1 MNNNSNI
8 NNIDY
13 ESENLPSKVNR
24 ELDLRLE
31 TTCVESYEDG
41 DDLGRAWDDSLLY
54 TPQSGVILK
63 KNVENKEQ
71 ELVGTYNS
79 SDSDYNIYNKGWSL
93 SSTEIINNPIS
104 KLKGTRTLKINKKQ
118 IFIRKLNKLLN
129 DIKQFSAA
137 VIVYIIYHT
146 TVLNLFPSIYTVNK
160 EMNKDEIYEYYYV
173 QYIIPKDLSTN
184 IMDSCYMAC
193 VTYIIVYFVEK
204 GLRNIFRELVNRNN
218 ETKICRRKRLFC
230 NISGRMFG
238 IMCSL
243 IIMIGLTQNIAHESL
258 LTKGFLVP
266 DIWFSLAK
274 DKFKYDDYKGLS
286 SYVIHTLLYTTGLF
300 VDFYGFI
307 TALKMVFTYV
317 HLLDMSILFSYLTLV
332 VVIGLPLMQEGLLG
346 PKNKCNAN
354 DYHWYKFNTTEL
366 TFFKTF
372 SGNIHTGDFR
382 GPTSTN
388 YPPLFYSEY
397 VTMDDGIKI
406 AVDVY
411 LPRVKF
417 LYKSLPTIVDITRY
431 NRRMDVHWPF
441 TLFSLW
447 GEPRSTSMNI
457 WSWQIT
463 QTFIP
468 NNYAVVV
475 VDTRGTGAST
485 GHRVVDFSNNEVN
498 DFRQIIEWIK
508 NQPWSNRKIGVG
520 GISYDGM
527 AAIKTASSSP
537 GDKNKGGGDYI
548 EEEKI
553 SFRNERNL
561 VDAVFALTSPMNV
574 IKELIEPG
582 GLICK
587 PFVEDYF
594 SITYSFEQYGT
605 PLLHFLKTIR
615 YYPFKLVIAF
625 LLVLGNVS
633 PVQGYK
639 SIKKQALEMHQKN
652 WNMSKTIK
660 KYKHIDEP
668 VELDDGTLINAE
680 KLGNTEEIAQLLG
693 NKGVS
698 VYLTT
703 GYCDSANS
711 RGVLQF
717 YDSLIESSSKAY
729 EKYLLEAG
737 NKTPKDKPHYKL
749 ILGPWTHSGRSS
761 CSPFGETIS
770 CFEPSLY
777 YDLVR
782 FMDCILKGVCWGK
795 EEKNIHYYQVGEE
808 KWYTTDKFPPQDT
821 DYLKFTIEKNIQSDK
836 ISTTSQELLVNQQN
850 TRLVQLVYTDK
861 KEIKNGSNTNSSGNY
876 LQIKV
881 DDNYFS
887 EYRTRW
893 MIAMHPFRVTVSYNE
908 GDKMTWHA
916 GERYYQKRNN
926 RQYIRFATSPFNK
939 QIRLIGSVW
948 LNFSVQLM
956 DGYDAPLYV
965 YLEDISPDNK
975 IKYITEG
982 IAQIGHRHVNMTKS
996 ALENIPHG
1004 SARKV
1009 IRPLTKNYY
1018 QPLQKIG
1025 DEIGVQITLEPITWT
1040 FFKGHKL
1047 SILIT
1052 GADSRNFKL
1061 HHIYQNVKI
1070 AKTINVKLDNTFMVK
1085 LPVIREDYNKWN
1097 DL

>member
-1 MNNNSNI
+1 MNNSPNIENVVCESVHSNEKKDL
-8 NNIDY
+8 N
-13 ESENLPSKVNR
+13 
-24 ELDLRLE
+24 LRLE
-31 TTCVESYEDG
+31 VTCIESYEDR
-41 DDLGRAWDDSLLY
+41 DDLGRTWDDSLLY
-54 TPQSGVILK
+54 TPQSGVIFK
-63 KNVENKEQ
+63 KNAENKEQ
-71 ELVGTYNS
+71 ELVETYCAT
-79 SDSDYNIYNKGWSL
+79 DSDDNICSEGWSWSF
-93 SSTEIINNPIS
+93 SSTEINNTPINTPKKTKELRINN
-104 KLKGTRTLKINKKQ
+104 KQ
-118 IFIRKLNKLLN
+118 IFTRKLSKLLN
-129 DIKQFSAA
+129 DIKQFSTAI
-137 VIVYIIYHT
+137 IVYIIYHI

-193 VTYIIVYFVEK
+193 VTYIIVYLVEK
-204 GLRNIFRELVNRNN
+204 GLRSIFKELNGN
-218 ETKICRRKRLFC
+218 KISKFSRGKRLFC

-238 IMCSL
+238 IMCLL

-286 SYVIHTLLYTTGLF
+286 SYVIHTILYTTGLL

-317 HLLDMSILFSYLTLV
+317 CFIDMTILFSYLTLV

-346 PKNKCNAN
+346 PKNVCNAN
-354 DYHWYKFNTTEL
+354 DHHWYKFNTTEL
-366 TFFKTF
+366 TFFKTS

-397 VTMDDGIKI
+397 ITMDDGVKI

-411 LPRVKF
+411 LPRIKF
-417 LYKSLPTIVDITRY
+417 LYKSLPAIVDITRY

-485 GHRVVDFSNNEVN
+485 GHRVVDFSNNEVH
-498 DFRQIIEWIK
+498 DFKQIIEWIK

-527 AAIKTASSSP
+527 AAIKTASLSP
-537 GDKNKGGGDYI
+537 GSKNKGEINDT
-548 EEEKI
+548 EDKV
-553 SFRNERNL
+553 SFRNDKNL

-605 PLLHFLKTIR
+605 PLVHFLKTIR
-615 YYPFKLVIAF
+615 YYPFKLLIAF

-660 KYKHIDEP
+660 KYKHVDEP

-680 KLGNTEEIAQLLG
+680 KLGNTEEVAQILG

-729 EKYLLEAG
+729 ERYLFEAG
-737 NKTPKDKPHYKL
+737 NRTPKDKPQYKL
-749 ILGPWTHSGRSS
+749 VLGPWTHSGRSS

-808 KWYTTDKFPPQDT
+808 KWYTTDKFPPSDT
-821 DYLKFTIEKNIQSDK
+821 DYLEFTIEKNIQSDK
-836 ISTTSQELLVNQQN
+836 LNITSQDLTANQQN
-850 TRLVQLVYTDK
+850 PRLVQLIYTSK
-861 KEIKNGSNTNSSGNY
+861 KEGKSVVNINSSSSY

-881 DDNYFS
+881 GDNYFS

-908 GDKMTWHA
+908 GDKKTWHS

-926 RQYIRFATSPFNK
+926 RQYIRFVTSSFSE
-939 QIRLIGSVW
+939 QIRLVGSAW
-948 LNFSVQLM
+948 LHFSVQLM

-975 IKYITEG
+975 IKYVTEG

-1025 DEIGVQITLEPITWT
+1025 DETEVQITLEPITWT

-1052 GADSRNFKL
+1052 GADTRNFKL
-1061 HHIYQNVKI
+1061 HHIYQNIKI
-1070 AKTINVKLDNTFMVK
+1070 AKTINVKLDSTFMVK
-1085 LPVIREDYNKWN
+1085 LPVSREDYNKWN
-1097 DL
+1097 GL